1 MANQNHPKILIIDDE
16 VNVQDSLK
24 IILNYQGYQVTAVSD
39 PDEGLSLLQDLSYNL
54 VILDLKMPN
63 HDGFDVLSRIR
74 NEYPLIKVIIITGFG
89 TLDIAR
95 KALSMGASYYFDKP
109 IDLERFIARVKN
121 AIES

>member
-1 MANQNHPKILIIDDE
+1 MTASNASRILIIDDE

-39 PDEGLSLLQDLSYNL
+39 PETGMDLLHDSKFQL

-63 HDGFDVLSRIR
+63 HDGFDILGRIR
-74 NEYPLIKVIIITGFG
+74 EEYPLIKVIIITGFG

-95 KALSMGASYYFDKP
+95 KALAMGASYYFDKP
-109 IDLERFIARVKN
+109 IDLERFIVRVKN